1 MRYEVPVVKSVSPG
15 DVMYS
20 MVTMINNTVLYILKV
35 AKRICYGMAVETLCG
50 NVGIVEKSS
59 RKVC

>member
-1 MRYEVPVVKSVSPG
+1 
-15 DVMYS
+15 MYS

-35 AKRICYGMAVETLCG
+35 AKRICYGMAVETLYG

>member
-1 MRYEVPVVKSVSPG
+1 
-15 DVMYS
+15 MYS

-35 AKRICYGMAVETLCG
+35 AKRICYGMAVKTLYG